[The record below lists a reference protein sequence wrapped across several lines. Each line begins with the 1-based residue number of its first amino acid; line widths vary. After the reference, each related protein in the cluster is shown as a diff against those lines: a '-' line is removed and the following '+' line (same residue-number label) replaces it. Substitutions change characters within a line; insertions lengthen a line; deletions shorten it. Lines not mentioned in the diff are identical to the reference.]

1 MKIRLPK
8 GDFEA
13 CIFDCNAIA
22 AARAANMQWV
32 LVQPPG
38 RRT

>member
-8 GDFEA
+8 GGFEVY
-13 CIFDCNAIA
+13 IFDCNGIA
-22 AARAANMQWV
+22 AARAVNMQWV

-38 RRT
+38 RQP